1 MVWNGS
7 KIGRHNVISR
17 ITGAAP
23 QPLFP
28 TISLVCSPF
37 GNQLA
42 TKKAQNSKRIKLNCI
57 LSGHNNDL
65 AQTYFYILGLIGGT
79 QLSINLRPFFGDCH
93 GVGHKYSSGHDG
105 HRHGIGRG
113 FAFSPGIVV
122 MVMVLVMNKVEAT
135 TSGNK
140 EMTLGYHVKL
150 LSLV

>member
-1 MVWNGS
+1 MLQKKNLKQQNDKNEMYFFQGT
-7 KIGRHNVISR
+7 
-17 ITGAAP
+17 ITTWHK
-23 QPLFP
+23 P
-28 TISLVCSPF
+28 TFIYL
-37 GNQLA
+37 
-42 TKKAQNSKRIKLNCI
+42 I
-57 LSGHNNDL
+57 
-65 AQTYFYILGLIGGT
+65 GLIGGAR
-79 QLSINLRPFFGDCH
+79 LPINLRPLCGDCH